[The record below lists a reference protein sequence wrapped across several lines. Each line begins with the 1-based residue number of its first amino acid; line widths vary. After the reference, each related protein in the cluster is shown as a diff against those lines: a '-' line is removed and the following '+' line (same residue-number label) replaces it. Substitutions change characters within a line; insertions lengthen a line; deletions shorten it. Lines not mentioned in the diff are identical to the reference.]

1 MKAYVRI
8 SAVKE
13 YVKFR
18 VKGMRVA
25 EDAIDEIDKRVE
37 AMLTF
42 ALLQAVKDKRKT
54 VLARDIAASLGLK
67 LNNEG

>member
-8 SAVKE
+8 SSVKE

-25 EDAIDEIDKRVE
+25 DDAISEIDKRVE
-37 AMLTF
+37 AMLDF
-42 ALLQAVKDKRKT
+42 ALLQAVKYKRKT
-54 VLARDIAASLGLK
+54 VQAGDIAASLGLK
-67 LNNEG
+67 LNNGG